1 MSIRWSAAARGQLPL
16 PEDGKKGVDPGK
28 KDVDP
33 GPVRAPGFAF
43 LMALQGRA
51 FHGAMYAGTASSHKV
66 AKRRAKNKLA
76 KASRKRNRGK

>member
-1 MSIRWSAAARGQLPL
+1 MSIRWSAAARGALPA
-16 PEDGKKGVDPGK
+16 PEDKKGVDPGSI
-28 KDVDP
+28 
-33 GPVRAPGFAF
+33 RAPGFDF

-51 FHGAMYAGTASSHKV
+51 FHGAMYAGTASPHKV